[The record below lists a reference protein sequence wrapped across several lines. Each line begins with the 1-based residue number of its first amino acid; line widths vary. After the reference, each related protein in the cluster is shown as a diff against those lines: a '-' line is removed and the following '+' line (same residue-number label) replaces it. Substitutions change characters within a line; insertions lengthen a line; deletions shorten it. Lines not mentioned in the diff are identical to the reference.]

1 MRHPMTDTLKCYRRM
16 KIIGLVSIWSV
27 FSFCSFS
34 QTVIQGSVK
43 DAETNEELPWCSIS
57 VKGTGKGAITNSE
70 GTFGI
75 TVHLHTDTLLFSYVG
90 YKPLEVAS
98 SQVFRKKTVLLERTG
113 IQLEELTVHADN
125 EYLYDIL
132 EKCRKN
138 ILKNKHYQVAKVYYG
153 IETQTEEQPIEMLEC
168 YYNGYIEGLSIKKL
182 LFRNGRIGLAELD
195 QRYFLTLN
203 SSKAISQVD
212 LVRQDPDY
220 PSIPLQ
226 FAKKGL
232 KKVFRLSMEPGE
244 NGIYHIGFQPWE
256 EIRNHFSGEMWID
269 RKTFAL
275 VKIDL
280 TINNAARH
288 PFVPIFKVD
297 RINNV
302 DMKISQTFKNDG
314 SFIAP
319 DHINFSYHVS
329 YKSVRDNADLT
340 MPSVIQREISTNGV
354 LCFYDYDDPFI
365 IPGFDYDVNYDD
377 YRKMSIIP
385 FNKIFWDNNNP
396 LILTEKQKESIGF
409 FADNGLLVNFGE
421 GSYGKDFLT
430 LTHYDS
436 SLYQNCY
443 TFWDSVKRFSLNR
456 SLPQNKIYSQRQI
469 NSSILTDQ
477 YNLDHLE
484 VQLLL
489 DVTRTG
495 NTYYCKSYTVFDEKK
510 THFHLPDEPETR
522 AFLNIFFDL
531 CEIERRKME
540 QVLDASTYSVKQID
554 SVYNSTIGNMKKITL
569 KYLEE
574 AKLGKN
580 KRAMLKWNAGVLGTL
595 GIDNLKMFQEKEEKQ
610 GR

>member
-1 MRHPMTDTLKCYRRM
+1 MTCTLKCYRRM
-16 KIIGLVSIWSV
+16 KTIGLASILSV
-27 FSFCSFS
+27 FSLCSFS
-34 QTVIQGSVK
+34 QTVVQGSVK

-70 GTFGI
+70 GTFVI
-75 TVHLHTDTLLFSYVG
+75 TVNLHADTLLFSYVG
-90 YKPLEVAS
+90 YKTMELAS
-98 SQVFRKKTVLLERTG
+98 SVVFRKRTVLLERTG

-125 EYLYDIL
+125 DYLYDIL

-153 IETQTEEQPIEMLEC
+153 IETQTEEQPIELLEC
-168 YYNGYIEGLSIKKL
+168 YYNGYIEGLSIKNL
-182 LFRNGRIGLAELD
+182 VFRNGRTGLAELD

-220 PSIPLQ
+220 PFIPLQ
-226 FAKKGL
+226 FAKKRL
-232 KKVFRLSMEPGE
+232 KKIFRLSMEPGE
-244 NGIYHIGFQPWE
+244 KGLYHIGFQPWE

-269 RKTFAL
+269 RITFAL

-280 TINNAARH
+280 TIDNAARY
-288 PFVPIFKVD
+288 PFVPMFKED
-297 RINNV
+297 RLGNV
-302 DMKISQTFKNDG
+302 DIKISHTYKNDG

-329 YKSVRDNADLT
+329 YKSIRNNVDLT
-340 MPSVIQREISTNGV
+340 MSSVIQREISTHGV
-354 LCFYDYDDPFI
+354 LSFYDYNDPFI
-365 IPGFDYDVNYDD
+365 IPRFDYDVNYDD
-377 YRKMSIIP
+377 YRKMSVIP
-385 FNKIFWDNNNP
+385 FNKVFWDNNNT
-396 LILTEKQKESIGF
+396 LVLTEEQKESIGF
-409 FADNGLLVNFGE
+409 FADNGLLVNFEE
-421 GSYGKDFLT
+421 GRYGKDFLQ

-477 YNLDHLE
+477 YNLDNLE

-489 DVTRTG
+489 DVTRAD
-495 NTYYCKSYTVFDEKK
+495 NRYYYKSYTVFDEKK
-510 THFHLPDEPETR
+510 SHFHLPDEPETK

-540 QVLDASTYSVKQID
+540 HALDTSTYSGTQID
-554 SVYNSTIGNMKKITL
+554 SIYYSAIGNMKKITS
-569 KYLEE
+569 KYLQE

-580 KRAMLKWNAGVLGTL
+580 KRAMLSWNAAVLRNL
-595 GIDNLKMFQEKEEKQ
+595 GIDNLKIFQEKEEK
-610 GR
+610 